1 MGAGRET
8 LRTLCPVCPVSLL
21 ITILYWLYW
30 RCHGCYCIDTLTQ
43 LIMWGFNTFSLPLC
57 LFVFFKVLR
66 YHSLTHMF
74 TTGESNITWDNA
86 NSLEKAEA
94 RTNVHRL
101 TRQCD
106 SWAIVSAENYQLASS
121 FCDHSNES
129 SPRFECRCKT
139 EEPCR
144 LQSRGAKQAQGL
156 LLYQSRL
163 GRISINL

>member
-8 LRTLCPVCPVSLL
+8 LRTLCPACPVSLL

-30 RCHGCYCIDTLTQ
+30 RCHGCADTLTQ

-74 TTGESNITWDNA
+74 STGESNITWDNA
-86 NSLEKAEA
+86 NCLEKAGPPLA
-94 RTNVHRL
+94 TAVQRL

-106 SWAIVSAENYQLASS
+106 SSIVSAENYLANLLLL
-121 FCDHSNES
+121 CDSDCWNES
-129 SPRFECRCKT
+129 SQRFERRYKT
-139 EEPCR
+139 EE
-144 LQSRGAKQAQGL
+144 LQTAKPA
-156 LLYQSRL
+156 S
-163 GRISINL
+163 